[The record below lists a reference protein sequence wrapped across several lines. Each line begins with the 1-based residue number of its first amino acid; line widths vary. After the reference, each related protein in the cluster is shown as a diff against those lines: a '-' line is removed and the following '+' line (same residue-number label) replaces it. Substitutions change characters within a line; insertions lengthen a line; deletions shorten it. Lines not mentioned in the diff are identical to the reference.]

1 MDGVSLNEEERRGS
15 DRRGGDRRHGDRRQS
30 DRRSGPRRE
39 GDAAPLSFR
48 REREDLAAAFRWTAR
63 LNMHEGIANHFSLA
77 VSDDGADFL
86 LNPFGVHFSKMRAS
100 DLMLVNAHEAPDP
113 ADDRIDPTAIAI
125 HGALHRNVPQARCI
139 IHLHP
144 KYATVL
150 ASLKDSAIPPIDQNT
165 MRFYERVAIDEG
177 FDGMGLGDEAERLST
192 TLGNKSVLMMG
203 NHGVMVVAENV
214 ARALDEMIYLER
226 ACETV
231 VTAYMTGRELRVAP
245 HEVAAK
251 TAQQWADYPGF
262 SEKHLGAI
270 RAILDEEEPA
280 YRD

>member
-15 DRRGGDRRHGDRRQS
+15 DRRAGDRRHGDRRQS

-39 GDAAPLSFR
+39 GDAAPLSFQ

-251 TAQQWADYPGF
+251 TAQQWTDYPGF
-262 SEKHLGAI
+262 SDKHLGAI

>member
-1 MDGVSLNEEERRGS
+1 MDGVARTDEERRGQDRRTS
-15 DRRGGDRRHGDRRQS
+15 DRRQA
-30 DRRSGPRRE
+30 DRRSADRRTGPRRE
-39 GDAAPLSFR
+39 GDAASPAFQQ
-48 REREDLAAAFRWTAR
+48 EREDLAAAFRWTAR

-100 DLMLVNAHEAPDP
+100 DLMLVNAHATPDP
-113 ADDRIDPTAIAI
+113 ADDRLDPTAIAI

-150 ASLKDSAIPPIDQNT
+150 ASLKDSSIPPIDQNT
-165 MRFYERVAIDEG
+165 MRFYERVAIDED

-192 TLGNKSVLMMG
+192 TLGNKQVLMMG
-203 NHGVMVVAENV
+203 NHGVMVVAETV

-245 HEVAAK
+245 HAVAAK

-262 SEKHLGAI
+262 SDKHLGAI
-270 RAILDEEEPA
+270 RAILDEEEPG
-280 YRD
+280 YRE